1 MSRRA
6 ARVTV
11 TELRRMAR
19 IAKEEG
25 VAVEIDGVRVMPDR
39 PSLPKDGLARNA
51 SGYVEARLADAPW
64 VRSK

>member
-6 ARVTV
+6 ARFTM

-19 IAKEEG
+19 VAKDEG
-25 VAVEIDGVRVMPDR
+25 VVIEVDGVRVMPEE
-39 PSLPKDGLARNA
+39 SLPNDGKARNP

-64 VRSK
+64 AKSK